1 MRVVNFIC
9 QNSKGNNIPTTNDI
23 MNVLVE
29 GGDTVA
35 IEYIMVIQDPM
46 IISHNHHWVKRCVSV
61 NISKNFGSN
70 LAELGRKF

>member
-1 MRVVNFIC
+1 MVV
-9 QNSKGNNIPTTNDI
+9 
-23 MNVLVE
+23 

-35 IEYIMVIQDPM
+35 MAYIIVIQDAM

-61 NISKNFGSN
+61 NINKNFGSN

>member
-1 MRVVNFIC
+1 
-9 QNSKGNNIPTTNDI
+9 
-23 MNVLVE
+23 MNVLVV

-35 IEYIMVIQDPM
+35 IEYIMVNQDPM

-61 NISKNFGSN
+61 NIGKNFGSN